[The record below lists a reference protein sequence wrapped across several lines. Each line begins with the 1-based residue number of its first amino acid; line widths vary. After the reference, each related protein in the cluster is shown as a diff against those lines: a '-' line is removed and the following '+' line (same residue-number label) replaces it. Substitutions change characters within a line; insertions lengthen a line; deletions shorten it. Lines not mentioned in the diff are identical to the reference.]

1 MIPSRKNN
9 KHVLWVL
16 ELKDLDNCCRV
27 RKISFEIAADVQAG
41 IAGDQHGS
49 CLTDQGESED
59 VVAGCIARQ
68 QLIDSFFAK

>member
-1 MIPSRKNN
+1 M
-9 KHVLWVL
+9 LWVL

-27 RKISFEIAADVQAG
+27 RNFSFEIAADVQAG
-41 IAGDQHGS
+41 IAEDQQGS
-49 CLTDQGESED
+49 CLTDRGKSED